1 VKRRVLAAVAALLL
15 AAVGG
20 VMLLLYV
27 SGADQ
32 RAMAD
37 LAPSTVLVVTKA
49 VPEGA
54 TADQIAE
61 SVAAR
66 ELPGVAVAP
75 DATSSL
81 SELKGLVTTTALQ
94 PGEQLLHSRLADPA
108 VLQAAQ
114 GVVVPPGLHRVSV
127 QLEPQRVVAGEVA
140 PGDTVGVFLSTQVKD
155 VTTTQLSLHKVLV
168 TAVEGAPAADAG
180 DGSAKAQPAPEKMT
194 VTLAARAVNVE
205 KIVFA
210 AEHGTIWLSAE
221 PADAPND
228 RTPVLTKG
236 NLYR

>member
-1 VKRRVLAAVAALLL
+1 MKRRVLAAVAALLL

-20 VMLLLYV
+20 AMLLVYV
-27 SGADQ
+27 AGADQ

-75 DATSSL
+75 DAASSL

-108 VLQAAQ
+108 VLQAAK
-114 GVVVPPGLHRVSV
+114 GVVVPPGMHRVSV
-127 QLEPQRVVAGEVA
+127 QLEPQRVVGGRVA
-140 PGDTVGVFLSTQVKD
+140 AGDTVGVFLSTENKD
-155 VTTTQLSLHKVLV
+155 VTRTQLSLHKVLV
-168 TAVEGAPAADAG
+168 AAVEGGPATAAG
-180 DGSAKAQPAPEKMT
+180 DGSAKAQPAQETMT
-194 VTLAARAVNVE
+194 VTLAAKAADVE
-205 KIVFA
+205 KVVFA

-221 PADAPND
+221 PADVPD
-228 RTPVLTKG
+228 DSTPVLTKE
-236 NLYR
+236 NLYK